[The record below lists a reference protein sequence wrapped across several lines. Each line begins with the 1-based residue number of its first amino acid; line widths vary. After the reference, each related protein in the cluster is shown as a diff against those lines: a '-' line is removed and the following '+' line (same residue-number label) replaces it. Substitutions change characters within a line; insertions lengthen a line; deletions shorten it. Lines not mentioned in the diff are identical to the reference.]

1 MTIQSSVTTY
11 AVNAKHLQV
20 MKAIKNLF
28 EKNHRQEQEE
38 KNK

>member
-1 MTIQSSVTTY
+1 MQKTQGE
-11 AVNAKHLQV
+11 QV

-28 EKNHRQEQEE
+28 KKNHRQEQEE